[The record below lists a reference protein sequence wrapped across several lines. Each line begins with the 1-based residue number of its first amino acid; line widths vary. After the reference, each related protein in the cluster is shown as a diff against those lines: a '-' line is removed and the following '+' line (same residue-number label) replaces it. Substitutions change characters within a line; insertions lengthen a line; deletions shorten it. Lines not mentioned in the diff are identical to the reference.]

1 MNYSLMYAGF
11 QCRFNMPFKVMSS
24 CFQLPM
30 VRKRG
35 TATRSDVDDGETE
48 EPHKLEEKEMRVFAE
63 NCNEDDE

>member
-1 MNYSLMYAGF
+1 
-11 QCRFNMPFKVMSS
+11 
-24 CFQLPM
+24 M

-63 NCNEDDE
+63 NCNEDDEWFATQLTICNPFNYL